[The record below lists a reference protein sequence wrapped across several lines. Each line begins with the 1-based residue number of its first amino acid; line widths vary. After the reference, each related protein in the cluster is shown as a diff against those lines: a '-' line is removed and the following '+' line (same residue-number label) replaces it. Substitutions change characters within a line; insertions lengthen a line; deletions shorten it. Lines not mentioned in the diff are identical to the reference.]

1 MMNDLQYSLVDNV
14 LHADDFLRLR
24 KEVNFYSRT
33 LEQAELAIRNGL
45 FNVVA
50 MSDGVAVGM
59 GRLIGDGAM
68 YWYLQ
73 DIAITP
79 QYQGKGIGRAIVMH
93 LIEYVKKTAIPGTQ
107 VMIGLSAAKG
117 KDPFYEKLG
126 FVSRPSETGG
136 PGMQMMVNISR

>member
-1 MMNDLQYSLVDNV
+1 MNEFQYELVDNV
-14 LHADDFLRLR
+14 LQAEDFLRLR
-24 KEVNFYSRT
+24 KEVNFSVKT
-33 LEQAELAIRNGL
+33 LEQADLAIRNGI

-50 MSDGVAVGM
+50 ISDGNVVGM

-73 DIAITP
+73 DVAISP
-79 QYQGKGIGRAIVMH
+79 LHQGKGIGRAIVMH
-93 LIEYVKKTAIPGTQ
+93 LIEYVKNTAIPGTQ

-126 FVSRPSETGG
+126 FASRPSETGG
-136 PGMQMMVNISR
+136 PGMQMLIDITTR

>member
-1 MMNDLQYSLVDNV
+1 MNDFKYDLVDNV

-24 KEVNFYSRT
+24 KEVNFT
-33 LEQAELAIRNGL
+33 LKTSEQAEIAIGNGL
-45 FNVVA
+45 FNVA
-50 MSDGVAVGM
+50 AISNGVVIGM

-93 LIEYVKKTAIPGTQ
+93 LIEYVKKTANKLY
-107 VMIGLSAAKG
+107 LSFEMLNMK
-117 KDPFYEKLG
+117 
-126 FVSRPSETGG
+126 
-136 PGMQMMVNISR
+136 

>member
-1 MMNDLQYSLVDNV
+1 MNDFKYILLDNV

-24 KEVNFYSRT
+24 NEVNFT
-33 LEQAELAIRNGL
+33 LKTSEQADLAIRNGL

-50 MSDGVAVGM
+50 MSEGVIIGM

-68 YWYLQ
+68 YFYLQ

-79 QYQGKGIGRAIVMH
+79 QYQGKGVGRAIVMH

-107 VMIGLSAAKG
+107 VVIGLSAAKG

-126 FVSRPSETGG
+126 FASRPSETGG
-136 PGMQMMVNISR
+136 PGMQMMLDISEQ

>member
-1 MMNDLQYSLVDNV
+1 MNDFKYDLVDNV

-24 KEVNFYSRT
+24 KEVNFT
-33 LEQAELAIRNGL
+33 LKTSEQAEIAIGNGL
-45 FNVVA
+45 FNVA
-50 MSDGVAVGM
+50 AISNGVVIGM

-93 LIEYVKKTAIPGTQ
+93 LIEYVKSTAIPGTQ

-126 FVSRPSETGG
+126 FVSRPSEAGG
-136 PGMQMMVNISR
+136 PGMQMLVDISLQ

>member
-1 MMNDLQYSLVDNV
+1 MNDFKYDLVDNV
-14 LHADDFLRLR
+14 LHADDFLCLR
-24 KEVNFYSRT
+24 KEVNFT
-33 LEQAELAIRNGL
+33 LKTAEQAEIAIGNGL
-45 FNVVA
+45 FNVA
-50 MSDGVAVGM
+50 AISNGVVIGM